1 MNCSDSLDHPKT
13 QIDIA
18 FSVLINI
25 ANVVGIVY
33 NVPQMYHTYKRKST
47 KDISPIFLHAR
58 FWCSLLWTVYCVYY
72 HLWYVLV
79 SWITTGSSSVF
90 MLYYM
95 HIYPRINK
103 NGSKAFLP
111 VNTQDPDDIDDELIN
126 QNKIEMNN
134 SFAEENHPKK

>member
-1 MNCSDSLDHPKT
+1 MDNCTCTTSVAKND
-13 QIDIA
+13 IDIM

-47 KDISPIFLHAR
+47 NDISPIFLHAR
-58 FWCSLLWTVYCVYY
+58 FWCSILWTIYCIYY

-79 SWITTGSSSVF
+79 SWITTGTSSTF

-95 HIYPRINK
+95 HVYPRLQRNKALKYVEKDNDESTIMVPIAEPEINI
-103 NGSKAFLP
+103 NIP
-111 VNTQDPDDIDDELIN
+111 TQ
-126 QNKIEMNN
+126 
-134 SFAEENHPKK
+134 